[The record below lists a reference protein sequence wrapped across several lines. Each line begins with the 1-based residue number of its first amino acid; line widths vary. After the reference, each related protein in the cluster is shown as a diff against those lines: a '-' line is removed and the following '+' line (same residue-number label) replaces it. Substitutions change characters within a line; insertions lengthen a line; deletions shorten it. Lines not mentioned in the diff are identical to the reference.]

1 MNLEAIWAG
10 IREALQADDDVAL
23 RKSADELWGLVVEEG
38 WIPDDGFDRFTAL
51 LRDDDLLEAPRS
63 RSMFLAIEL
72 MWKELQEEQ
81 RLRLL
86 PVLEAAFPRLADSQA
101 CLTVTDI
108 LGSNYRNADALAV
121 LDRLEA
127 RLRSSDRQVPRSLL
141 ANGYRFMCRADDET
155 LVAGAVDRLTQL
167 IRDPA
172 TVVRQE
178 ARSAVHHLAAEV
190 ACTPGHHLSSRLKE
204 LETLLKVPD

>member
-1 MNLEAIWAG
+1 MQLEAIWAA

-23 RKSADELWGLVVEEG
+23 RRSADELWGLVVEEG
-38 WIPDDGFDRFTAL
+38 WISDDAFERFTAL
-51 LRDDDLLEAPRS
+51 LGDDDLLEAPRS
-63 RSMFLAIEL
+63 RSIFLAIEL

-81 RLRLL
+81 RVRLL
-86 PVLEAAFPRLADSQA
+86 PVLETAFPRLADWQA

-121 LDRLEA
+121 LDRLEE

-141 ANGYRFMCRADDET
+141 ANGYRLMCRAEDET
-155 LVAGAVDRLTQL
+155 LVAGAVDRLKQL
-167 IRDPA
+167 VRDQAP
-172 TVVRQE
+172 VVRQE

-190 ACTPGHHLSSRLKE
+190 VGTPGHPLENRLKE
-204 LETLLKVPD
+204 LEALLKA